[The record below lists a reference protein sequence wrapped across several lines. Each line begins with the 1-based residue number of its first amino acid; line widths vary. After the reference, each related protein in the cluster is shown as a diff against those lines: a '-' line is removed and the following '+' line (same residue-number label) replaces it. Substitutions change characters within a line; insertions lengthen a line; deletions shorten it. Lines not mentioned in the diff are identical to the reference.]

1 MKKLFLVLGL
11 VTVLLASCCN
21 NNQQGAKC
29 NKAEQKCEQKCE
41 GHNHDHQNCEIKQAC
56 TKQCDSIKPC
66 EQKCEKPCE
75 QKCEKPCEQKCE
87 TPCEQKCEKPCEQK
101 CDKPCEKAQN
111 CEVKAECPH
120 NHKGCQ
126 HQHGAEK

>member
-29 NKAEQKCEQKCE
+29 NKA
-41 GHNHDHQNCEIKQAC
+41 DQNCEMKQAC

-66 EQKCEKPCE
+66 EQKCETP
-75 QKCEKPCEQKCE
+75 CEKPCAQKCE
-87 TPCEQKCEKPCEQK
+87 T
-101 CDKPCEKAQN
+101 PCEKAQN

-120 NHKGCQ
+120 NHEGCQ

>member
-29 NKAEQKCEQKCE
+29 NKA
-41 GHNHDHQNCEIKQAC
+41 DQNCEMKQVC

-66 EQKCEKPCE
+66 EQKCETP
-75 QKCEKPCEQKCE
+75 CEKPCAQKCE
-87 TPCEQKCEKPCEQK
+87 TPCEKPCAQKCET
-101 CDKPCEKAQN
+101 PCEKAQN

-120 NHKGCQ
+120 NHEGCQ